1 MNLGAMKNMKVPPG
15 AGGAIGSVLRA
26 AVVGGA
32 VLYGAVHSLY
42 NVEGGHRAI
51 IFNRLSGIKD
61 TVGFGVNRF
70 SAVMDSKARS
80 TVCPPST
87 ALCSGL
93 CGAGAAAV
101 SPLFPYPLCP
111 VPSALTSPP
120 IICILPGC
128 VLTRPMSDHLPTI
141 YRTLGQDHARRVLNV
156 PTPHLCPV
164 SPHLSPCRFTLL
176 CVCSLAPCP
185 TNYHHLPHAKS
196 GLRGAGA
203 AVFPFLLSPLF
214 PFLLSPLFPFLL
226 SPLFPFLLSP
236 LFPFLLSPLF
246 PLCPVPHS
254 PLPYSQV
261 RITLCV
267 LTRPMSDR
275 LPTIYRTLGQD
286 HAERVLLLSPPVP
299 LSSADLCLSSTLP
312 SQVRIT
318 LRVLTRP
325 VSDRLPTIYRTLGQ
339 D

>member
-1 MNLGAMKNMKVPPG
+1 MKNMKVPPG

-70 SAVMDSKARS
+70 SAVMDR
-80 TVCPPST
+80 
-87 ALCSGL
+87 L

-226 SPLFPFLLSP
+226 SPLFP
-236 LFPFLLSPLF
+236 
-246 PLCPVPHS
+246 LCPVPHS